1 MIRLTTVGEEPL
13 VLGCCESEPETFS
26 KALREYENMET
37 LGQITLTSV
46 TKQFGDTRAVDNVS
60 LQIEGGEFFSLLG
73 PSGCGKTTTLR
84 IIGGFV
90 YPTSGEV
97 FINGEPMQQTPPY
110 RRPVNTVFQNY
121 ALFPHKTV
129 AQNIAFGLQ
138 MKKMPKAKTAAE
150 VERFL
155 ALIRLPGYG
164 ARKPSELSG
173 GEKQRVALARALI
186 NQPTILLLDEPL
198 AALDLQLRKQMQL
211 ELKTLQR
218 QVGITFVYVTHDQ
231 GEALALSDRI
241 AVMRNGKLL
250 QVGTPAEIYDAPR
263 NRFVANFIGTSNFF
277 QGRLS
282 RCEITPESVARGPV
296 PREATSKTAPQPV
309 ARGPVSREA
318 TSKTAPQPVA
328 RGPVPR
334 DASTT
339 RTEFATVELATEPPI
354 KIIGRLNSNVQD
366 GESVTVAIRPERI
379 ELTSPVGGTS
389 MPDTLSCLN
398 GIIQDESYLG
408 TTLQYTVQTD
418 YPTPIIVHQQ
428 NTGAGETYRFRRG
441 DKVSLT
447 WRAEN
452 AIVLSE

>member
-1 MIRLTTVGEEPL
+1 M
-13 VLGCCESEPETFS
+13 
-26 KALREYENMET
+26 ENV
-37 LGQITLTSV
+37 GQITLTSV
-46 TKQFGDTRAVDNVS
+46 TKQFGDTRAVDDVS
-60 LQIEGGEFFSLLG
+60 LQIESGEFFSLLG

-97 FINGEPMQQTPPY
+97 CINGEPMKQTPPY

-155 ALIRLPGYG
+155 ELIRLPGYG
-164 ARKPSELSG
+164 DRKPSELSG

-241 AVMRNGKLL
+241 AVMRDGKLL
-250 QVGTPAEIYDAPR
+250 QVGTPAEIYDAPQT
-263 NRFVANFIGTSNFF
+263 RFVANFIGTSNFF
-277 QGRLS
+277 EGTLS
-282 RCEITPESVARGPV
+282 RLETTLTP
-296 PREATSKTAPQPV
+296 
-309 ARGPVSREA
+309 
-318 TSKTAPQPVA
+318 
-328 RGPVPR
+328 
-334 DASTT
+334 TT
-339 RTEFATVELATEPPI
+339 KFATVALTTEPPI
-354 KIIGRLNSNVQD
+354 QIVGTHNGNVQPGD
-366 GESVTVAIRPERI
+366 SVTVAIRPERI
-379 ELTSPVGGTS
+379 DITSPVGESSSLDAVSRLASPVGETS
-389 MPDTLSCLN
+389 GLDAVSRLN

-408 TTLQYTVQTD
+408 TTLQYTVHTD

-428 NTGAGETYRFRRG
+428 NTGAGETHRFRRG
-441 DKVSLT
+441 DSVSLT

-452 AIVLSE
+452 AIVLTG

>member
-1 MIRLTTVGEEPL
+1 
-13 VLGCCESEPETFS
+13 
-26 KALREYENMET
+26 MET

-46 TKQFGDTRAVDNVS
+46 TKQFGDTRAVDDVS

-97 FINGEPMQQTPPY
+97 FINGEPMKQTPPY

-138 MKKMPKAKTAAE
+138 MKKMPKAKTASE
-150 VERFL
+150 VKRFL
-155 ALIRLPGYG
+155 ELIRLSGYG
-164 ARKPSELSG
+164 DRKPSELSG

-198 AALDLQLRKQMQL
+198 AALDLQLRKQMQI

-241 AVMRNGKLL
+241 AVMRDGKLL
-250 QVGTPAEIYDAPR
+250 QVGTPAEIYDSPQ

-277 QGRLS
+277 EGTLS
-282 RCEITPESVARGPV
+282 RLET
-296 PREATSKTAPQPV
+296 TLTPV
-309 ARGPVSREA
+309 ARGPVR
-318 TSKTAPQPVA
+318 
-328 RGPVPR
+328 R
-334 DASTT
+334 DATT
-339 RTEFATVELATEPPI
+339 TKFATVALATEPLSQI
-354 KIIGRLNSNVQD
+354 VGKHNGDVQPGD
-366 GESVTVAIRPERI
+366 SVTVAIRPERI
-379 ELTSPVGGTS
+379 DITAMVGETPGLDITS
-389 MPDTLSCLN
+389 LLN

-408 TTLQYTVQTD
+408 TTLEYTVQTD
-418 YPTPIIVHQQ
+418 YPTPVIVHQQ
-428 NTGAGETYRFRRG
+428 NTGAGETHRFRRG
-441 DKVSLT
+441 DKVSLA

-452 AIVLSE
+452 AIVLAR

>member
-1 MIRLTTVGEEPL
+1 MIRLTPVGQARL
-13 VLGCCESEPETFS
+13 VLICCESEPETFS
-26 KALREYENMET
+26 NALREYENMENV
-37 LGQITLTSV
+37 GQITLTSV
-46 TKQFGDTRAVDNVS
+46 TKQFGDTRAVDDVS
-60 LQIEGGEFFSLLG
+60 LQIESGEFFSLLG

-97 FINGEPMQQTPPY
+97 FINGEPMKQTPPY

-155 ALIRLPGYG
+155 ELIRLPGYG
-164 ARKPSELSG
+164 DRKPSELSG

-241 AVMRNGKLL
+241 AVMRDGELL
-250 QVGTPAEIYDAPR
+250 QVGTPAEIYDAPQT
-263 NRFVANFIGTSNFF
+263 RFVANFIGTSNFF
-277 QGRLS
+277 EGTLS
-282 RCEITPESVARGPV
+282 RLE
-296 PREATSKTAPQPV
+296 
-309 ARGPVSREA
+309 
-318 TSKTAPQPVA
+318 
-328 RGPVPR
+328 
-334 DASTT
+334 TT
-339 RTEFATVELATEPPI
+339 LIPTTKFATVELATEPPI
-354 KIIGRLNSNVQD
+354 QIVGKHNGNVQPGD
-366 GESVTVAIRPERI
+366 SITVAIRPERI
-379 ELTSPVGGTS
+379 DITSPVGESSG
-389 MPDTLSCLN
+389 PDAVSRLASPVGESSGPDAVSRLN

-418 YPTPIIVHQQ
+418 YPTPVIVHQQ
-428 NTGAGETYRFRRG
+428 NTGAGETHRFRRG
-441 DKVSLT
+441 DPVSLT

-452 AIVLSE
+452 AIVLTG